1 MYEDVSLTRFQ
12 HSPGSPDDNTER
24 IGAPQNR
31 SSYRHKLRRICVLSP
46 GMVDSEC
53 FSCKWLHVRNTI
65 DWVIGTTRRYYRYKI
80 FSNHDLDPTYTPL
93 SELLLQLGQ
102 ALEDDLHWHQTTDIL
117 YTYSEFLH
125 EVFQRYI

>member
-1 MYEDVSLTRFQ
+1 MTTLIGSVLLKTDLHIVTSYVEFAFCLLVWWIVNA
-12 HSPGSPDDNTER
+12 SPANGCTSEIR
-24 IGAPQNR
+24 LIGLLVP
-31 SSYRHKLRRICVLSP
+31 LV
-46 GMVDSEC
+46 
-53 FSCKWLHVRNTI
+53 
-65 DWVIGTTRRYYRYKI
+65 GTTNTRYLDI
-80 FSNHDLDPTYTPL
+80 SSNHDLDPTYTPL